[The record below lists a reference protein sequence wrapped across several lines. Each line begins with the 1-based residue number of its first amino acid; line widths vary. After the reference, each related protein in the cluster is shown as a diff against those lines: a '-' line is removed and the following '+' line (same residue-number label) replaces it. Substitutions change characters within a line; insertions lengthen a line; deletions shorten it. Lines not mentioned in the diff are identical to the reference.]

1 MENKIKAKLEE
12 YGLTMDVLTQDELE
26 QLRDEIISEEK
37 GETLLDSVLDNPEI
51 MYRQARRGI
60 EEKWG
65 KKD

>member
-37 GETLLDSVLDNPEI
+37 GETLLDGVLDNPEI